1 MSSSAQPESNPVR
14 PSGGSAPDEAII
26 PALATGSDDK
36 ITPTI
41 VGDADVSTVQSST
54 AGMINRA
61 DPMDFGRHR
70 RDNVN
75 KKQMAIDHPK
85 GNKRKLTKFY
95 TRQNELIDQFLGA
108 DDEERLKVEE
118 DEKNQPKIQFAIW
131 ASFVLNFLLFV
142 IQLYAAVSTGSL
154 ALFATATDAF
164 MDFVSSLVMLVTS
177 ALAVRP
183 SVYKYPVG
191 RTRIETIGI
200 ILFCCL
206 MTTVAVQLL
215 IESGRRLAEGES
227 DSEALHLVPI
237 ILISVAIFTKGSLMF
252 YCLAYRKYPSVH
264 VFYIDHRN
272 DIAVN
277 SFGLIMAIV
286 GNKFMWYLDPLGAI
300 LIALLILF
308 SWVSN
313 AFEQVWLLVGKSAPR
328 AFLSKLVYMS
338 MNHDERIV
346 KVDTCRAY
354 HAGQRYY
361 VEIDVVMDE
370 DTPLRISHDV
380 AQELQRKVEGLGDV
394 ERAFVHVDYEHDHSI
409 HTEHKPLFEKKKK
422 SRTLRELDTQ
432 RTRPYTSSPRI
443 DDRKP
448 RAIRARTPHR
458 QETKKGS
465 PPAARPTMQPTSSL
479 RVLGYRHLRLTT
491 KDVNKGFYKGNRTGS
506 MGSHTRYGGY
516 KIDWAKV
523 RTFAVP
529 ERLFEAD
536 FKLTPFVGGTMRK
549 VRGQYDT
556 AEGPRNP
563 AAYLE
568 SWKLQNGRT

>member
-26 PALATGSDDK
+26 PALATASDDK
-36 ITPTI
+36 ITPAI

-54 AGMINRA
+54 AGMINRP

-237 ILISVAIFTKGSLMF
+237 ILIGVAIFTKGSLMF

-286 GNKFMWYLDPLGAI
+286 GNRFVWYLDPLGAI

-422 SRTLRELDTQ
+422 SRTLREVL
-432 RTRPYTSSPRI
+432 TR
-443 DDRKP
+443 
-448 RAIRARTPHR
+448 
-458 QETKKGS
+458 TKKETEQSTQDG
-465 PPAARPTMQPTSSL
+465 
-479 RVLGYRHLRLTT
+479 VTT
-491 KDVNKGFYKGNRTGS
+491 K
-506 MGSHTRYGGY
+506 
-516 KIDWAKV
+516 
-523 RTFAVP
+523 
-529 ERLFEAD
+529 
-536 FKLTPFVGGTMRK
+536 GT
-549 VRGQYDT
+549 
-556 AEGPRNP
+556 
-563 AAYLE
+563 
-568 SWKLQNGRT
+568 S

>member
-1 MSSSAQPESNPVR
+1 MSSLAQAENSDAR
-14 PSGGSAPDEAII
+14 PSAPTPVENIT
-26 PALATGSDDK
+26 PVPVVGSDDK
-36 ITPTI
+36 ITPTTMA
-41 VGDADVSTVQSST
+41 DADTFTVQSST

-70 RDNVN
+70 RDNVT
-75 KKQMAIDHPK
+75 KKQMAIEHPK

-108 DDEERLKVEE
+108 DDEERLKIEE

-131 ASFVLNFLLFV
+131 ASFILNFLLFV
-142 IQLYAAVSTGSL
+142 IQLYAAISTGSL

-177 ALAVRP
+177 TLAVRP

-215 IESGRRLAEGES
+215 IESGRRLAQGES
-227 DSEALHLVPI
+227 ESEPLHLVPI

-252 YCLAYRKYPSVH
+252 YCLAYRQYPSVH

-277 SFGLIMAIV
+277 SFGLIMAVV
-286 GNKFMWYLDPLGAI
+286 GNKFVWYLDPVGAI
-300 LIALLILF
+300 MIALLILF

-328 AFLSKLVYMS
+328 DFLSKLVYMS

-361 VEIDVVMDE
+361 VEIDIVMDE
-370 DTPLRISHDV
+370 ETPLRISHDV
-380 AQELQRKVEGLGDV
+380 AQELQRKVEGDV
-394 ERAFVHVDYEHDHSI
+394 ERAFVHVDYENDHSI

-422 SRTLRELDTQ
+422 SRTLREILS
-432 RTRPYTSSPRI
+432 R
-443 DDRKP
+443 
-448 RAIRARTPHR
+448 
-458 QETKKGS
+458 TKKETEQSAQGG
-465 PPAARPTMQPTSSL
+465 AMTTGTS
-479 RVLGYRHLRLTT
+479 
-491 KDVNKGFYKGNRTGS
+491 
-506 MGSHTRYGGY
+506 
-516 KIDWAKV
+516 
-523 RTFAVP
+523 
-529 ERLFEAD
+529 
-536 FKLTPFVGGTMRK
+536 
-549 VRGQYDT
+549 
-556 AEGPRNP
+556 
-563 AAYLE
+563 
-568 SWKLQNGRT
+568 